1 MIRQIS
7 RNDLRKRIHVRI
19 RRKLLG
25 RPERPR
31 LNVYRSLK
39 HIYAQVIDDHAGR
52 TLASAN
58 SAEKDS
64 KLKTGGNV
72 AGAQAIGKLIAE
84 RARQAGITK
93 VVLDRGGY
101 LYHGRIKALAEAA
114 RKAGLEF

>member
-52 TLASAN
+52 TPSGSSAATRSSRRAYSRVRTSSVHMISAS
-58 SAEKDS
+58 SWS
-64 KLKTGGNV
+64 SW
-72 AGAQAIGKLIAE
+72 
-84 RARQAGITK
+84 
-93 VVLDRGGY
+93 
-101 LYHGRIKALAEAA
+101 
-114 RKAGLEF
+114 